1 MRHTHVTNRIAAGA
15 LALLLLAAAAALAL
29 GKDKKPKTPKA
40 PKAPRVPAVAPV
52 ADSVTVGLW
61 RFDETLGLQV
71 ADSGPFRLAGTAG
84 PDTRAA
90 FGRFRNGREFPAATQ
105 TFVVV
110 PYNPVLDL
118 ERRFTIEAWVYVN
131 AVSDGTLQTI
141 AARWSPLVNEQLWT
155 FGVSGRALDSATLG
169 NPYADLLNGAPP
181 LHLVFAYRSG
191 QSTQTQTLVSVGELP
206 LERWVHV
213 AATIDGEVATLYVE
227 GRMDSQVAMPYTM
240 RTGPVPL
247 MFGNTLDSHR
257 LTDFGG
263 DLRVDTIG
271 QRLKGDPL
279 DGMLDEV
286 RLSSAARTTFESAPP
301 R

>member
-1 MRHTHVTNRIAAGA
+1 MTRPPVTHRLATAA
-15 LALLLLAAAAALAL
+15 LALLLLAAVAGPALA
-29 GKDKKPKTPKA
+29 KEKKKPKP
-40 PKAPRVPAVAPV
+40 PRVPAVAPV

-61 RFDETLGLQV
+61 RFDETLGLQA
-71 ADSGPFRLAGTAG
+71 ADSGPFRLSGVAG

-90 FGRFRNGREFPAATQ
+90 FGRFRNGREFPAAAQ
-105 TFVVV
+105 AFVVV

-118 ERRFTIEAWVYVN
+118 EHRFTIEAWVYVN

-141 AARWSPLVNEQLWT
+141 AARWSPLVNEQLWA

-181 LHLVFAYRSG
+181 LRLVFAYRSG
-191 QSTQTQTLVSVGELP
+191 QSTQTQTIVSVGELP

-227 GRMDSQVAMPYTM
+227 GRLDSQVAMPYAM

-257 LTDFGG
+257 MTDFGG

-271 QRLKGDPL
+271 QRFKGDPL
-279 DGMLDEV
+279 DGLLDEV

>member
-1 MRHTHVTNRIAAGA
+1 MNRTFPSHRLAASA
-15 LALLLLAAAAALAL
+15 LALLLLAGAASPAFA
-29 GKDKKPKTPKA
+29 KEKKPKA
-40 PKAPRVPAVAPV
+40 PRTPRVPAVAPI

-61 RFDETLGLQV
+61 RFDETLGLQA
-71 ADSGPFRLAGTAG
+71 ADSGPFRLTGTAG
-84 PDTRAA
+84 PDTRPA
-90 FGRFRNGREFPAATQ
+90 FGRFRNGREFPAAAQ
-105 TFVVV
+105 TFVLV

-118 ERRFTIEAWVYVN
+118 ERRFTIEAWLYVN

-141 AARWSPLVNEQLWT
+141 AARWSPIASEQLWA

-181 LHLVFAYRSG
+181 LRLVFAYRSG
-191 QSTQTQTLVSVGELP
+191 QATQTQTLVSVGELP
-206 LERWVHV
+206 LQRWVHV
-213 AATIDGEVATLYVE
+213 AATFDGEVATLYVE
-227 GRMDSQVAMPYTM
+227 GRLDSQVAMPYAM
-240 RTGPVPL
+240 RTGEVPL
-247 MFGNTLDSHR
+247 TLGNTLDSHR

-279 DGMLDEV
+279 DGLLDEV
-286 RLSSAARTTFESAPP
+286 RLSSAARTTFESATP

>member
-1 MRHTHVTNRIAAGA
+1 MNRTLRSHRPAT
-15 LALLLLAAAAALAL
+15 AALAL
-29 GKDKKPKTPKA
+29 ILFAALVVFAPAALAKPKKPKA

-61 RFDETLGLQV
+61 RFDETLGLQA

-84 PDTRAA
+84 PDTRPA
-90 FGRFRNGREFPAATQ
+90 FGRFRNGREFPAAAQ
-105 TFVVV
+105 SFVVV
-110 PYNPVLDL
+110 PYNPVFDL

-141 AARWSPLVNEQLWT
+141 AARWSPIANEQIWA

-169 NPYADLLNGAPP
+169 NPYAELLNGAPP
-181 LHLVFAYRSG
+181 LRLVFAFRSG
-191 QSTQTQTLVSVGELP
+191 QATQTQTLVSVGELP
-206 LERWVHV
+206 LQRWVHV

-240 RTGPVPL
+240 RTGEVPL
-247 MFGNTLDSHR
+247 MIGNTLDSHR

-286 RLSSAARTTFESAPP
+286 RLSSTARTTFESAPA

>member
-1 MRHTHVTNRIAAGA
+1 MTRRSATPRFATSA
-15 LALLLLAAAAALAL
+15 LALLLLAALASSAIA
-29 GKDKKPKTPKA
+29 KEKKSRA
-40 PKAPRVPAVAPV
+40 PKAPRVPAIAPV

-61 RFDETLGLQV
+61 RFDETLGLQA
-71 ADSGPFRLAGTAG
+71 ADSGPFRLAGIAG

-90 FGRFRNGREFPAATQ
+90 FGRFRNGREFPAAAQ

-141 AARWSPLVNEQLWT
+141 AARWSPLVNEQIWA

-181 LHLVFAYRSG
+181 LRLVFAYRSG

-227 GRMDSQVAMPYTM
+227 GRLDSQVAMPYLM

-271 QRLKGDPL
+271 QRMKGDPL
-279 DGMLDEV
+279 DGLLDEV